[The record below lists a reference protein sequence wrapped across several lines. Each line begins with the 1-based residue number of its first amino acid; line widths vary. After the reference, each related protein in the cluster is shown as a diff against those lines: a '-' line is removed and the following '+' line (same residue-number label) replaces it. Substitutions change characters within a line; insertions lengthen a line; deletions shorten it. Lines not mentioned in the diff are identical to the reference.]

1 MRRALIAS
9 RRPTSLVGKDHLGHW
24 LNDKS
29 PQSRHFGAGNGVNPA
44 WFTFNLGSG
53 FSFAKILKEMSTLQD
68 ALWYFEISTTARRV
82 HDKHIA
88 LAHLCRIISFQLFF
102 RSILPRDHIF
112 TAFSSPAA
120 HGSGGLGYS
129 VRR

>member
-53 FSFAKILKEMSTLQD
+53 FSFAKNTQRNVN
-68 ALWYFEISTTARRV
+68 AAG
-82 HDKHIA
+82 
-88 LAHLCRIISFQLFF
+88 RIMVF
-102 RSILPRDHIF
+102 
-112 TAFSSPAA
+112 
-120 HGSGGLGYS
+120 
-129 VRR
+129 